1 MAALSEMRKA
11 VIFSSLSKYGVMLIS
26 LITTMV
32 VARLLTPDEIG
43 TFAVASAVVLLVSEF
58 RILGAG
64 VYLIREE
71 ELTES
76 KVRSALGL
84 TIVIS
89 WGLGILVCLSAPFIA
104 QFYELPEIKT
114 IFWIL
119 AVSFFLAPY
128 ISVSSALLSRN
139 LQFQL
144 ILYMQVAGT
153 LVNLV
158 VIVTLI
164 QFGASFYALAWGLSA
179 GALTRFL
186 IIVFLFNPDQMSY
199 LPRFRGLK
207 PVASVGIYGSLTNI
221 FRQFTVVAPDLV
233 IGKLG
238 TTYQVGIFSRGLG
251 FIQFVADTMMTS
263 VSPVALPYLSRTR
276 REGGD
281 LKMAYQ
287 RAAVLLGGILWPVL
301 AVASLASM
309 PAIRLFFGNQWDAAA
324 PLASWLALWAAL
336 RSVHWFSN
344 EVLLAIH
351 RERVM
356 VLKEAGIFAILLIG
370 IVVAYP
376 GGLERIAQV
385 FVWVGILEVIVITVI
400 LEKCLG
406 LDTGGFLRAWASNV
420 AIAGLCA
427 LVTLAVRQQ
436 IDFEQ
441 APPWQPAVALVLVM
455 PPVWLGLLWAFRHPL
470 FDELAGVL
478 GALRRKGR

>member
-11 VIFSSLSKYGVMLIS
+11 VIFSSLSKYSVMLIT
-26 LITTMV
+26 LVTTMV

-43 TFAVASAVVLLVSEF
+43 TFAVASAVVMLVSEF

-64 VYLIREE
+64 VYLVREE
-71 ELTES
+71 DLTRS

-84 TIVIS
+84 TIIIS
-89 WGLGILVCLSAPFIA
+89 WGLGIVVCLSAPWIA
-104 QFYELPEIKT
+104 RFYDLPEIKT

-128 ISVSSALLSRN
+128 ISVSSALLARH
-139 LQFQL
+139 LQFHL
-144 ILYMQVAGT
+144 ILRMQVAGT
-153 LVNLV
+153 LVNLA
-158 VIVTLI
+158 VIVSLI

-186 IIVFLFNPDQMSY
+186 VAVFFLSPEQMTY
-199 LPRFRGLK
+199 RPQFRGLK
-207 PVASVGIYGSLTNI
+207 AIASVGIYSSLTNI
-221 FRQFTVVAPDLV
+221 LRKFTVVAPDLV

-238 TTYQVGIFSRGLG
+238 TTYQVSIFSRGLG
-251 FIQFVADTMMTS
+251 FVQFVAESLMTS

-281 LKMAYQ
+281 LSDAYQ
-287 RAAVLLGGILWPVL
+287 RATVLLGGLLWPVL
-301 AVASLASM
+301 AVASLASL
-309 PAIRLFFGNQWDAAA
+309 PAIRLFFGSQWDAAA
-324 PLASWLALWAAL
+324 PLAGWLALWAAL

-344 EVLLAIH
+344 QVLLAMH

-356 VLKEAGIFAILLIG
+356 VLKEAGIFAILLAG
-370 IVVAYP
+370 IAFAYS

-385 FVWVGILEVIVITVI
+385 FVLAGMLEVVVITLV
-400 LEKCLG
+400 LRKYLG
-406 LDTGGFLRAWASNV
+406 MDSGGFVRAWVSNA

-427 LVTLAVRQQ
+427 LVALGVRQV

-470 FDELAGVL
+470 FDEFAGVL
-478 GALRRKGR
+478 GTLRRKGE